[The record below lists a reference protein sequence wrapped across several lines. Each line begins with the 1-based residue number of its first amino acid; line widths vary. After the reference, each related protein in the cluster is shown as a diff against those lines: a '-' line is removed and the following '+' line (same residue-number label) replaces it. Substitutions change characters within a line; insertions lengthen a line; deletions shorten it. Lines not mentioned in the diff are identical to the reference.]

1 MSSNKGAKARRKAFA
16 MAAWVQSPDEP
27 ADVVTRVY
35 EDAWNAIWTR
45 ALRYADR
52 VWMKDLQL
60 YESRLTEA
68 RELAS
73 KAKGDLVLLSLD
85 MAEDAAELTRTKSNL
100 AAALE
105 TAQNRLARIQELE
118 KANEIQQ
125 GRFHRQALTIQEKV
139 ADNNDLRD
147 QVAALMA
154 DRVGD
159 EEELAR
165 LQGQV
170 KQLTDKR
177 DQLLKV
183 LAEEKTLSND
193 LGRTNERLVA
203 EVNVLRD
210 RLAAATEPK
219 RSCGATL
226 QEGHTHRC
234 SKYEHHK
241 GGTHACGLCG
251 RTWFAIR

>member
-1 MSSNKGAKARRKAFA
+1 MSSNEGAKARRKAFQ
-16 MAAWVQSPDEP
+16 MAAWIQSPDEP
-27 ADVVTRVY
+27 ADVVARVY
-35 EDAWNAIWTR
+35 QGAWKVIWKR
-45 ALRYADR
+45 ALRYADQ
-52 VWMKDLQL
+52 VHQEQL
-60 YESRLTEA
+60 AEIRDALTEA

-73 KAKGDLVLLSLD
+73 KAKTDFVLLSLD
-85 MAEDAAELTRTKSNL
+85 VAKDSADLTQTRSNL

-105 TAQNRLARIQELE
+105 TAKNRLARIQDLE
-118 KANEIQQ
+118 KVNEMLK
-125 GRFHRQALTIQEKV
+125 GRLDRHRLTIQEKV

-154 DRVGD
+154 DQVGD

-193 LGRTNERLVA
+193 LGRTNERLIA
-203 EVNVLRD
+203 EVNDLRD

-241 GGTHACGLCG
+241 GGTHACELCG